1 MHCAYLPLPFSA
13 LVSRMYLVDEVL
25 VVVVP
30 HLDLLIVPVLEV
42 GLAPVGVG
50 LQPQA
55 LALVR
60 LALQAAVRTQPPQLP
75 TNQSEVS
82 TAVVSTNHSS
92 PGRPCPSCAPS
103 TRGGC
108 PAPASARGPRPARS
122 LCTPR
127 GLQIRKFMAGGYF
140 QVFTF
145 FTCFLDGFLINLS
158 PYGALLHNL
167 LTTC

>member
-1 MHCAYLPLPFSA
+1 
-13 LVSRMYLVDEVL
+13 MYLVDEVL

-30 HLDLLIVPVLEV
+30 LLDLLIVPVLEV
-42 GLAPVGVG
+42 GLATVGVG

-60 LALQAAVRTQPPQLP
+60 LALQAPVSTQPPQLP

-108 PAPASARGPRPARS
+108 PAPASARGLRPARS

-127 GLQIRKFMAGGYF
+127 GLQIWKFMAGGYYLSHGSNLGL
-140 QVFTF
+140 V
-145 FTCFLDGFLINLS
+145 CFIFIFGSPNIQINTLFLL
-158 PYGALLHNL
+158 ALVS
-167 LTTC
+167 TKFIYK

>member
-1 MHCAYLPLPFSA
+1 
-13 LVSRMYLVDEVL
+13 MYLVDEVL

-30 HLDLLIVPVLEV
+30 LLDLVTVPVLEV
-42 GLAPVGVG
+42 RLATVGVG

-82 TAVVSTNHSS
+82 TAAVSTNHSS